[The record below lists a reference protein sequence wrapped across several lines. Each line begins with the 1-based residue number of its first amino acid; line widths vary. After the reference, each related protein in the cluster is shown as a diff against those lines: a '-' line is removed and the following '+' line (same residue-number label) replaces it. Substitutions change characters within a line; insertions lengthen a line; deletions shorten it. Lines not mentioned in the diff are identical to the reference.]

1 MNEAYTKLSSV
12 VQTIQETINDLGP
25 GQIQKIF
32 SSRTQIC
39 LVLRFPGQ
47 TKYFLIGR
55 GGSACGASFVDKNID
70 SQERLKDRFLDL
82 MRNWLAGRRIYEV
95 KSFFQGQGIHFKY
108 NGEVSGASF
117 FALWAKGKLHFAIT
131 RPMTSEFE
139 AQSLVPWHNP
149 HLQKAHLALSDEQVV
164 ELYENNIKANE
175 TQFSVLELDQQM
187 APTDRKAMKRK
198 DKFYRRK
205 VERINED
212 LEKIDQLIALQEK
225 IKEINPDEIEE
236 DHFQYGSHKLK
247 MKKGLSFYQK
257 RDYIFQKIKD
267 YKVAKKILEKRLS
280 LALEDLN
287 HKDRLESVVQKNQKA
302 FMPEWVQE
310 KKEQKDK
317 ADPQAPDSID
327 RYMLSDGSV
336 ICHGKE
342 ARANEWLRSKWAKK
356 EDYWFH
362 LSDRSSG
369 HAYLRSNQTN
379 LSETI
384 MSVIGSMLA
393 QQNLSV
399 SHGDV
404 QLVYTQAKNIKGIK
418 GRPGSVTMKKT
429 KQITLQYRQ
438 NWKEI
443 IANL

>member
-1 MNEAYTKLSSV
+1 M
-12 VQTIQETINDLGP
+12 
-25 GQIQKIF
+25 
-32 SSRTQIC
+32 
-39 LVLRFPGQ
+39 
-47 TKYFLIGR
+47 
-55 GGSACGASFVDKNID
+55 
-70 SQERLKDRFLDL
+70 

-95 KSFFQGQGIHFKY
+95 KSFYQGLGIHFKY

-131 RPMTSEFE
+131 KPKSSEFE

-149 HLQKAHLALSDEQVV
+149 HLQKAHLALSDEQVI

-175 TQFSVLELDQQM
+175 TQFSLLGLDQQM

-205 VERINED
+205 VERIKED
-212 LEKIDQLIALQEK
+212 LEKIDQLILLQEK
-225 IKEINPDEIEE
+225 IKTIQSDELEE
-236 DHFQYGSHKLK
+236 DYFEYGPHRLK
-247 MKKGLSFYQK
+247 IKKGLNFYQK
-257 RDYIFQKIKD
+257 RDFIFQKIKD
-267 YKVAKKILEKRLS
+267 YKIAKKILDKRLLS
-280 LALEDLN
+280 ALEDLKN
-287 HKDRLESVVQKNQKA
+287 KEKNEKVSPKNQKA

-310 KKEQKDK
+310 KKERIDYS
-317 ADPQAPDSID
+317 DSRAPDSID
-327 RYMLSDGSV
+327 KYTLSDGST

-362 LSDRSSG
+362 LSDRPSG
-369 HAYLRSNQTN
+369 HAYLRSSQTN
-379 LSETI
+379 LSETL

-399 SHGDV
+399 AHGDV
-404 QLVYTQAKNIKGIK
+404 HLVYTHAKNIKGIK
-418 GRPGSVTMKKT
+418 GQIGSVTMKKT

-438 NWKEI
+438 DWKEI